1 MIPNRIFFIWFGK
14 ALPWTAALAVRS
26 AWNVAK
32 PEEILLYHSGLEPAG
47 LVRELTEEIPAL
59 KLCPIEGSL
68 FDDLGDGGVTRSLY
82 AELPSPAT
90 KANLVRLA
98 LLYKI
103 GGVYL
108 DTDVIVVEEF
118 AKLLALRG
126 FCGVEPVALPQEIFK
141 SINPF
146 RWLFCG
152 LQFAFR
158 EFCARMPSGYKI
170 FRLGERYYSTA
181 ANNAILASEPG
192 NEFFKQAFEAIQ
204 KMPPAEQR
212 KRFRLGTHLLQKLT
226 QNQSSPNMTVLPAE
240 FFYPLGPEVSA
251 HWFRKGT
258 AKKLG
263 DMLYADTKV
272 VHWYNSVEKRFLK
285 TKIDANWVELHPDT
299 AFSELA
305 KKGRIQGK

>member
-1 MIPNRIFFIWFGK
+1 MIPNRIFFIWFGRQ
-14 ALPWTAALAVRS
+14 LPWTAALAIRS
-26 AWNVAK
+26 TWHVQK
-32 PEEILLYHSGLEPAG
+32 PGEILLYHSGLENSG
-47 LVRELTEEIPAL
+47 LVADLAAEIPAL
-59 KLCPIEGSL
+59 KLCPIEKEL
-68 FDDLGDGGVTRSLY
+68 FENLDDGGVTYELFS
-82 AELPSPAT
+82 ELPSPAT

-98 LLYKI
+98 LLYKF

-108 DTDVIVVEEF
+108 DTDVIMVEEF
-118 AKLLALRG
+118 GKLLELRG

-152 LQFAFR
+152 IQFAFR

-181 ANNAILASEPG
+181 ANNAVLASEQG
-192 NEFFKQAFEAIQ
+192 NEFFKRAFETIQ

-226 QNQSSPNMTVLPAE
+226 QNQSSPEMTVLPAE

-258 AKKLG
+258 AKQLG
-263 DMLYADTKV
+263 DMLYADTKI

-285 TKIDANWVELHPDT
+285 TKIDGTWVEHHPDT

-305 KKGRIQGK
+305 KKGRNQGK